1 MLPGMTVETPNDEV
15 ETLSD
20 RELQERICRQLDH
33 LDCMLHE
40 VTQFLDEH
48 KPALNRALGF
58 LDAGASMRA
67 YLKNRPKG
75 GRT

>member
-1 MLPGMTVETPNDEV
+1 MLPYVTVETPNDEL

-20 RELQERICRQLDH
+20 RELAERICRQLDH

-58 LDAGASMRA
+58 LDAGRGMRD
-67 YLKNRPKG
+67 YLKNRPKAG
-75 GRT
+75 KS

>member
-1 MLPGMTVETPNDEV
+1 MLQVMPLETPNDEL

-20 RELQERICRQLDH
+20 RELSERICRQLDH
-33 LDCMLHE
+33 LDVMLHE

-58 LDAGASMRA
+58 LDAGR
-67 YLKNRPKG
+67 
-75 GRT
+75 